1 MRINCAITQLVIEGV
16 INESDWEVEGSTY
29 TIRINC
35 KTVQIINR
43 NSVATILCDN
53 DKDNSKQIEPSDNHK
68 KDIER
73 IYEGIIDI

>member
-1 MRINCAITQLVIEGV
+1 MPSLSSSSGIKKILDMRINCKI
-16 INESDWEVEGSTY
+16 
-29 TIRINC
+29 
-35 KTVQIINR
+35 VQIINR

-53 DKDNSKQIEPSDNHK
+53 DKDNSKQIEPSDDHK